1 MAPRIVVERKKRGP
15 GFYAQAMKALRR
27 RDMAVF
33 RDLAVAAEK
42 RRNYKLEIANLNSLL
57 QHKLYGP
64 GGEPNLIARKQALE
78 AAVRDILG
86 P

>member
-1 MAPRIVVERKKRGP
+1 MPPRIIVERKRRP

-27 RDMAVF
+27 RDMVVL
-33 RDLAVAAEK
+33 RDLAVAADK
-42 RRNYKLEIANLNSLL
+42 RRNYQLEIANLNSLL

-64 GGEPNLIARKQALE
+64 GGEPNLLARKQALE
-78 AAVRDILG
+78 AAVRDTLG